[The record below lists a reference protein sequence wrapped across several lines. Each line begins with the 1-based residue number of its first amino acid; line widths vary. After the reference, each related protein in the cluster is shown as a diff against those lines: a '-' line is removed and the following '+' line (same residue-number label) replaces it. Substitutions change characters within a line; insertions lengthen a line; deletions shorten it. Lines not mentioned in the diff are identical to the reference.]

1 MQFIQT
7 YVSTCFYISPKRTSR
22 GFGELPCR
30 QQLIGLGRNKWID
43 SIQVVILQK
52 HRSFTAKRERKGA
65 PIGQFSTQY
74 CCIYSPYYIWKHAVF
89 RHSWG
94 LVSCLKVNFL
104 PPKILEFTR
113 CNPPLMSSTTAGLAE
128 FNRPDRPHRP
138 IAQPILLAFSKRI
151 QSCLT
156 ESTI

>member
-94 LVSCLKVNFL
+94 LVSCLRRIFRGVTGMGSLPDQHHQKVG
-104 PPKILEFTR
+104 R
-113 CNPPLMSSTTAGLAE
+113 G
-128 FNRPDRPHRP
+128 FNRRYTYRPCSRRV
-138 IAQPILLAFSKRI
+138 AS
-151 QSCLT
+151 
-156 ESTI
+156 